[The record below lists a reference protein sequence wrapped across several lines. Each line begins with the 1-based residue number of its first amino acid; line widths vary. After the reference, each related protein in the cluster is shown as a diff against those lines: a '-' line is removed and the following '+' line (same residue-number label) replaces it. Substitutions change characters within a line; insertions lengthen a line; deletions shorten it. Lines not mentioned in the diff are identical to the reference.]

1 MTSGRFDLG
10 DHAFVRRY
18 EREDLATIWALVEP
32 ERDRL
37 RRWLP
42 WAEQVRT
49 IDDEREWLEQ
59 VLTAPGRRDEGWAI
73 FDGDAFAGGIGII
86 SDPLE
91 GNAEIG
97 YWLGSGFEGRGLVT
111 RACGALIGYAF
122 GELGAHRI
130 TIAAAVGNTRS
141 RGVPERLGFTQEA
154 TLREAT
160 RTSEGFEDLAV
171 YGLLR
176 HEWADA

>member
-1 MTSGRFDLG
+1 LTPDYFDLG
-10 DHAFVRRY
+10 GGAFVRRY

-49 IDDEREWLEQ
+49 IDDEGEWLDQ
-59 VLTAPGRRDEGWAI
+59 VLADPDRRDEGWAI

-86 SDPLE
+86 PDPLD
-91 GNAEIG
+91 GNVEIG

-111 RACGALIGYAF
+111 RACRVLIEYAF
-122 GELGAHRI
+122 GEIGAHRI

-141 RGVPERLGFTQEA
+141 RHVPERLGFTQEA
-154 TLREAT
+154 ILREAT
-160 RTSEGFEDLAV
+160 RTCEGFEDLVV

-176 HEWADA
+176 NEWTDA